1 MSGFNEIMAKNWKNI
16 LKEELNKK
24 YLKELMNII
33 ELEQKKNKI
42 FPPKEEIFY
51 ALNICPFKKIKIVI
65 LGQDPYHNRNQA
77 HGLCFST
84 TSGNKTPASLKNI
97 FKEIKND
104 LNIIITN
111 TNLSGWGKQG
121 ILLLNSILTVR
132 LNKPGS
138 HKRIG
143 WEIFT
148 NNIIK
153 TISEKKEGVIFM
165 LWGKYAKEK
174 KKLIDKKK
182 HFILEAAHPSPLSA
196 YRGFFG
202 CKHFSKANNILV
214 KNHKQRIEWEI

>member
-24 YLKELMNII
+24 YFKELMNII

-97 FKEIKND
+97 
-104 LNIIITN
+104 LR
-111 TNLSGWGKQG
+111 Q
-121 ILLLNSILTVR
+121 
-132 LNKPGS
+132 
-138 HKRIG
+138 
-143 WEIFT
+143 
-148 NNIIK
+148 
-153 TISEKKEGVIFM
+153 
-165 LWGKYAKEK
+165 Y
-174 KKLIDKKK
+174 
-182 HFILEAAHPSPLSA
+182 
-196 YRGFFG
+196 
-202 CKHFSKANNILV
+202 KARVVGPN
-214 KNHKQRIEWEI
+214 